1 MEIRTLRALV
11 EVVRQGGFSR
21 AARTVFATQSTVSK
35 AVKQLEDELGL
46 RLLERIGHRSRLTEA
61 GEIVYRRALTILA
74 QADDLKIELEELRN
88 LAGGT
93 LRLGFPLIGSNTLF
107 ARWFAAYRSRYPDV
121 DIKLVEN
128 GSKRL
133 EELVLAG
140 ELDLA
145 ASLLPISEE
154 FEWQEVRREP
164 IDLLLA
170 ADHPL
175 AECDTLAFEELADMP
190 FILYGPEFALNPII
204 LEACRASG
212 FTPSV
217 ATQSS
222 QIDFIIELVAAKLGV
237 ALLPRLIAEQRPHP
251 LTKRVAVGHPAI
263 YWHMALVW
271 RRGGYLSH
279 AAQAWLALAGSP
291 EVYGG

>member
-1 MEIRTLRALV
+1 MRAFV

-21 AARTVFATQSTVSK
+21 AAKAVFVTQSTVSK
-35 AVKQLEDELGL
+35 AVKQLEDELGVK
-46 RLLERIGHRSRLTEA
+46 LLERIGHHTRLTEA
-61 GEIVYRRALTILA
+61 GEVVFRRAASILA
-74 QADDLKIELEELRN
+74 QGDDLRAELEEVRGLT
-88 LAGGT
+88 GGT

-107 ARWFAAYRSRYPDV
+107 ARWFAAYRSRYPGV
-121 DIKLVEN
+121 EVRLVEH

-145 ASLLPISEE
+145 ASLLPAGKE
-154 FEWQEVRREP
+154 FDWQEVRREP
-164 IDLLLA
+164 IDALLA

-175 AECDTLAFEELADMP
+175 ARHERLTFAALADEP
-190 FILYGPEFALNPII
+190 FILYGEGFALNPMI
-204 LEACRASG
+204 LEACRQGG
-212 FTPSV
+212 FTPKV
-217 ATQSS
+217 ATRSS
-222 QIDFIIELVAAKLGV
+222 QVDFIIELVAAGLGI

-251 LTKRVAVGHPAI
+251 LTRRIPIDQPAI

-279 AAQAWLALAGSP
+279 AAQAWLALAGAP
-291 EVYGG
+291 EVAGG

>member
-1 MEIRTLRALV
+1 LRAFV

-21 AARTVFATQSTVSK
+21 AAKAVFVTQSTVSK
-35 AVKQLEDELGL
+35 AVKQLEDELGVK
-46 RLLERIGHRSRLTEA
+46 LLERIGHHTRLTEA
-61 GEIVYRRALTILA
+61 GEVVFRRAASILA
-74 QADDLKIELEELRN
+74 QGDDLRAELEEVRGLT
-88 LAGGT
+88 GGT

-107 ARWFAAYRSRYPDV
+107 ARWFAAYRSRYPGV
-121 DIKLVEN
+121 EVRLVEH

-145 ASLLPISEE
+145 ASLLPAGKE
-154 FEWQEVRREP
+154 FDWQEVRREP
-164 IDLLLA
+164 IDALLA

-175 AECDTLAFEELADMP
+175 ARHERLTFAALADEP
-190 FILYGPEFALNPII
+190 FILYGEGFALNPMI
-204 LEACRASG
+204 LEACRQGG
-212 FTPSV
+212 FTPKV
-217 ATQSS
+217 ATRSS
-222 QIDFIIELVAAKLGV
+222 QVDFIIELVAAGLGI

-251 LTKRVAVGHPAI
+251 LTRRIPIDQPAI

-279 AAQAWLALAGSP
+279 AAQAWLALAGAP
-291 EVYGG
+291 EVAGG

>member
-1 MEIRTLRALV
+1 MRVLRTFV

-21 AARTVFATQSTVSK
+21 AAKTVFTTQSTVSK
-35 AVKQLEDELGL
+35 AVKQLEDELGFQL
-46 RLLERIGHRSRLTEA
+46 IERTGHRSRPTEA
-61 GEIVYRRALTILA
+61 GEVVYRRALAILA
-74 QADDLKIELEELRN
+74 QGDDLRSELDELRG
-88 LAGGT
+88 LKGGV

-107 ARWFAAYRSRYPDV
+107 ARWFAVYRNRYPGI
-121 DIKLVEN
+121 DIRVVEH

-145 ASLLPISEE
+145 ASLLPVSEE

-164 IDLLLA
+164 IDVLLA

-175 AECDTLAFEELADMP
+175 ANSTALTFAALVDMP
-190 FILYGPEFALNPII
+190 FILYGPGFALNPMI
-204 LEACRASG
+204 LEACREAG
-212 FTPSV
+212 FTPKV
-217 ATQSS
+217 ATRSS
-222 QIDFIIELVAAKLGV
+222 QIDFIIELVAAKLGI
-237 ALLPRLIAEQRPHP
+237 ALLPRMIAEQRPHP
-251 LTKRVAVGHPAI
+251 MTRRVAVCQPSI

-279 AAQAWLALAGSP
+279 AAQAWLSLAGDP
-291 EVYGG
+291 EVSGA